1 MKKNNNQNNNFI
13 RSAYSHTMVS
23 AVIVN
28 GKKEKFNANEKLIY
42 GYLLGW
48 SNTVKE
54 TGGTIHPDRIDIGL
68 HCGIERLATVDECLK
83 RLKSKGLI
91 SWVKGK
97 GKGVANVYTVYDI
110 ATVECVYPDY
120 AKQLSGTNYNHSAET
135 TSAAEPL
142 PVEICES
149 MPEQE
154 PRIKAALP
162 PGNNEQPDNKEN
174 ADMDLDELL
183 KPQGNENGN
192 KQGEP
197 PQEERE
203 EEYTYR
209 FTKTKVPIP
218 SGIDPDDINT
228 YPECPF

>member
-162 PGNNEQPDNKEN
+162 PGKNEQPDNEEN
-174 ADMDLDELL
+174 ADMDLDLDEILA
-183 KPQGNENGN
+183 PQGKGMDKGYKKEQEDRE
-192 KQGEP
+192 QGD
-197 PQEERE
+197 
-203 EEYTYR
+203 YR
-209 FTKTKVPIP
+209 VTRTPVPIP
-218 SGIDPDDINT
+218 DGIDPDDINT